1 MIPFLDTH
9 KLVICRATERP
20 AQADLRRRT
29 RNAALYGLRHAG
41 RVAIVNIQPRGSAR
55 SLIVTRVDDPIVTA
69 QTCVIT
75 LASPVAEDAWNAVH
89 DVVAGEI
96 RAREA
101 SQ

>member
-20 AQADLRRRT
+20 AQADLHRRT

-75 LASPVAEDAWNAVH
+75 LASPVSEDAWPAIYSN
-89 DVVAGEI
+89 VAQEI
-96 RAREA
+96 GL
-101 SQ
+101 